1 MAFGELAPRLM
12 ARLFVQF
19 CVNNVGAFRV
29 RGCRIA
35 GVGFAA
41 GIGGRAVILIGTLGS
56 SALGT
61 ALAAFARRQNLIQDV
76 LHLFVVEQAQGASLL
91 PPPSRVSTL
100 PIASAMLSSETPHS
114 RSVLS
119 VRPLDIGPWDKG
131 IARLTARG
139 FADFNIV

>member
-1 MAFGELAPRLM
+1 M

-56 SALGT
+56 SALGA
-61 ALAAFARRQNLIQDV
+61 ALAAFARRQNFVQDV
-76 LHLFVVEQAQGASLL
+76 LDLFVVEQAQGAFA
-91 PPPSRVSTL
+91 TL
-100 PIASAMLSSETPHS
+100 TFAS
-114 RSVLS
+114 
-119 VRPLDIGPWDKG
+119 
-131 IARLTARG
+131 
-139 FADFNIV
+139 FAASWW

>member
-1 MAFGELAPRLM
+1 M

-56 SALGT
+56 SALGA
-61 ALAAFARRQNLIQDV
+61 ALAALAVAAGLAFTAAGQALWRRITRFLAGSILGFLILYRKRDRCW
-76 LHLFVVEQAQGASLL
+76 HCNKLL
-91 PPPSRVSTL
+91 TDR
-100 PIASAMLSSETPHS
+100 E
-114 RSVLS
+114 
-119 VRPLDIGPWDKG
+119 G
-131 IARLTARG
+131 ILV
-139 FADFNIV
+139 DDLK